1 MSVPKLTPA
10 DAERLQAC
18 VSSGGVAVFPSDTVY
33 GVCCDPDDAAAAAR
47 LYELKGRPPERPAA
61 VMFFA
66 LPAALEALSELEDA
80 ERAAL
85 ETLLPGPVTLLLPN
99 RIRRFAPACGPDP
112 ETVGLRVPQ
121 LPDALMALH
130 SVDVPVMQ
138 SSANLS
144 GAPDARRLAEVPLS
158 IREGADRVLDGGELP
173 GTPSTVIDLRDY
185 ASRWEWRVVREG
197 ALPAGDVQQLLAD
210 LYRK

>member
-1 MSVPKLTPA
+1 MSAAKLTAA
-10 DAERLQAC
+10 DAERLRECA
-18 VSSGGVAVFPSDTVY
+18 SSGGVAVFPADTVY

-66 LPAALEALSELEDA
+66 LSAALEALAELEGV

-99 RIRRFAPACGPDP
+99 RHRRFAPACGPDP
-112 ETVGLRVPQ
+112 ETFGLRVPQ
-121 LPDALMALH
+121 LPDALAALR

-144 GAPDARRLAEVPLS
+144 GASDARTLAEVPLS
-158 IREGADRVLDGGELP
+158 IREGADLVLDGGELP

-185 ASRWEWRVVREG
+185 AATGGWSVIREG
-197 ALPAGDVQQLLAD
+197 ALPSEAVERMLASAC
-210 LYRK
+210 